1 MKTEFRDAMARLSAA
16 VNIVTTDGPAGRA
29 AITVSAVSSVSDEPA
44 TLLVCIN
51 QKSAAHAILVA
62 NGRLCVN
69 VLAAHHEELARRV
82 AGMTGLAPAERME
95 QVQWETGA
103 HGQPTLPDALAVL
116 EGDIVLQQQA
126 GTHGVFFVEIR
137 HLRLGQSTEDG
148 LAYFDRRFHR
158 MAATHATH
166 ATLAT
171 AA

>member
-1 MKTEFRDAMARLSAA
+1 MKKEFRDAMARLSAA
-16 VNIVTTDGPAGRA
+16 VNIITTDGPAGRA

-69 VLAAHHEELARRV
+69 VLAAHHEDVARLI
-82 AGMTGLAPAERME
+82 AGMTGLAPAERMDH
-95 QVQWETGA
+95 VQWETGE

-137 HLRLGQSTEDG
+137 HIRLQPSTADG

-158 MAATHATH
+158 MAATDT
-166 ATLAT
+166 TLAT